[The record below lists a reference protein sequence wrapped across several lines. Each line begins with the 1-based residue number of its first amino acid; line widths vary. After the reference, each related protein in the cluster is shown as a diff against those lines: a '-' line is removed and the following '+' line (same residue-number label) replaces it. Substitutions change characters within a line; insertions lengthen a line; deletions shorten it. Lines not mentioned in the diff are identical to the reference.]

1 MWGERLATVV
11 EIDIDTCTRTWGQGA
26 CTASFGGGVVHKCY
40 NSFPTCNVLQAFDKG
55 VQTLR
60 FCSATYPIKTGGYIP
75 AIDGDVAG
83 SEQEVNIAGYRPLS
97 GALGV
102 RATVKVTIKDF
113 TDRDTLTDKYWP
125 ERMSGVAQQNGVGYD
140 PMTRGTFWTKFKARN
155 PNYAGRPLRVITGR
169 VTDDGAFVPVT
180 TRSYVMT
187 EMVGPGNA
195 GKVTINASDILS
207 LASNDKAIAPLTSQG
222 RLSADITA
230 TDTTFTLSPAGIG
243 NSEYPASGF
252 ATIGSEIVSFTRVNN
267 TMTIV
272 RGRRGTSAASHSAND
287 TVQVAFVVDRVRA
300 DVVIRSLLV
309 NYAKVPAS
317 YIPFSEWQA
326 EFNRWGATMIL
337 SATICK
343 PTGVSA
349 LIGEINQLGITVWW
363 DEVAQKI
370 RIKLNHP
377 PDESPVEWSDR
388 NNIISIEQEDNDDE
402 RATRVVLWSVQIDP
416 TKELGKENFLR
427 GYATVFVDG
436 ESPNF
441 YNESR
446 TKTIYTRWLNHGSD
460 SAAKIIT
467 GRLLNRYKVAPTTYK
482 VKIDAKDNPNLA
494 DVVSLNSYVSTDI
507 TGMEIPV
514 LTQVFYRKDDKSG
527 HTVEVRL
534 QRFQFDARYGV
545 ITENSR
551 PRYNASTEAQKNKG
565 TYIVGPS
572 LVFSDGRPAYQ
583 LV

>member
-11 EIDIDTCTRTWGQGA
+11 EIDIDTCTRTWGAGA
-26 CTASFGGGVVHKCY
+26 CTASFGGSVVRKCY
-40 NSFPTCNVLQAFDKG
+40 NTFPTCNVLRAFNKG
-55 VQTLR
+55 VKTLR
-60 FCSATYPIKTGGYIP
+60 FCSATFPIKTGDYIP
-75 AIDGDVAG
+75 AIDGDVGG
-83 SEQEVNIAGYRPLS
+83 SEQEINIAGYKS
-97 GALGV
+97 NIGALGV
-102 RATVKVTIKDF
+102 RATVKVTLKDF

-125 ERMSGVAQQNGVGYD
+125 ERMSGAAQQSGVGYD
-140 PMTRGTFWTKFKARN
+140 PLSRGAFWTKFKARN
-155 PNYAGRPLRVITGR
+155 PNYAGRPLRVITGT
-169 VTDDGAFVPVT
+169 VTSGGVFVPVT
-180 TRSYVMT
+180 TRSYVMQ
-187 EMVGPGNA
+187 EMIGPGNS

-207 LASNDKAIAPLTSQG
+207 LASNDKAIAPIASQG
-222 RLSADITA
+222 RILSDITA
-230 TDTTFTLSPAGIG
+230 TATSLTLAPSGIG
-243 NSEYPASGF
+243 NAEYPASGF
-252 ATIGSEIVSFTRVNN
+252 ATIGSEIVSFTR
-267 TMTIV
+267 TGDSMTIV
-272 RGRRGTSAASHSAND
+272 RGRRGTTAATHSAND

-300 DVVIRSLLV
+300 DEVIRRLLID
-309 NYAKVPAS
+309 YAKVPAS
-317 YIPFSEWQA
+317 YINMTEWRA

-377 PDESPVEWSDR
+377 PDETPVEWNDSD
-388 NNIISIEQEDNDDE
+388 NIISIEQEDNDDE
-402 RATRVVLWSVQIDP
+402 RATRIVLWSIQIDP
-416 TKELGKENFLR
+416 TKDLSKENFLR
-427 GYATVFVDG
+427 GYATVYVDG
-436 ESPNF
+436 ESPDF

-467 GRLLNRYKVAPTTYK
+467 GRLLNRYKVAPVTYR

-494 DVVSLNSYVSTDI
+494 DVVSLRSYVSTDI
-507 TGMEIPV
+507 TGLELPV
-514 LTQVFYRKDDKSG
+514 LTQVFYRKDDRSG
-527 HTVEVRL
+527 HTVEARL

-572 LVFSDGRPAYQ
+572 LVFADGRPAYQ

>member
-1 MWGERLATVV
+1 MWGERLVTVV
-11 EIDIDTCTRTWGQGA
+11 EIDIDTCTRTWGVGA
-26 CTASFGGGVVHKCY
+26 CTAAFGGGVVRKCF
-40 NSFPTCNVLQAFDKG
+40 NSFPTCNAISAFNKG

-60 FCSATYPIKTGGYIP
+60 FCNATYPIKIGDYIP
-75 AIDGDVAG
+75 AIEGEVGGA
-83 SEQEVNIAGYRPLS
+83 EQEVNIAGYRPLS

-113 TDRDTLTDKYWP
+113 TDRDTLTDKYWS
-125 ERMSGVAQQNGVGYD
+125 ERMSGAAQQNGVGYD

-169 VTDDGAFVPVT
+169 VSASGAFTPVT
-180 TRSYVMT
+180 TRSYIMQ
-187 EMVGPGNA
+187 EMVGPGNS

-207 LASNDKAIAPLTSQG
+207 LASNDKAIAPVTSQG
-222 RLSADITA
+222 RLNADIDATTTTA
-230 TDTTFTLSPAGIG
+230 TLSPSGIG
-243 NSEYPASGF
+243 NAEYPASGF
-252 ATIGSEIVSFTRVNN
+252 ATIGSEIVRFTRVNN
-267 TMTIV
+267 TLTLT
-272 RGRRGTSAASHSAND
+272 RGQRGTTAATHSAND
-287 TVQVAFVVDRVRA
+287 TVQVAFTVDRVRA
-300 DVVIRSLLV
+300 DTVIRDLLI
-309 NYAKVPAS
+309 NYAKVPSS
-317 YIPFSEWQA
+317 YINFAEWRA
-326 EFNRWGATMIL
+326 EFDRWGSTMEL
-337 SATICK
+337 STTICK
-343 PTGVSA
+343 PTGVAA

-377 PDESPVEWSDR
+377 PDETPVEWSDR
-388 NNIISIEQEDNDDE
+388 DNIISIEQEDNDDE
-402 RATRVVLWSVQIDP
+402 RATRIAFWHMQIDP

-427 GYATVFVDG
+427 GYITVYVDG
-436 ESPNF
+436 ENPNF

-460 SAAKIIT
+460 TAAKIIT

-482 VKIDAKDNPNLA
+482 VTIDAKDNPNLA
-494 DVVSLNSYVSTDI
+494 DVVTLKSHVATDI
-507 TGMEIPV
+507 TGLETPV
-514 LTQVFYRKDDKSG
+514 LTQVFYRKDERSG
-527 HTVEVRL
+527 HTVVARL
-534 QRFQFDARYGV
+534 QWFQFSARYGV

-551 PRYNASTEAQKNKG
+551 PRYNASSEAQKNKG

>member
-11 EIDIDTCTRTWGQGA
+11 EIDIDTCTRTWGVGA
-26 CTASFGGGVVHKCY
+26 CTASFGGGVVRKCY
-40 NSFPTCNVLQAFDKG
+40 NSFPTCNALQAFNKS
-55 VQTLR
+55 VMTLR
-60 FCSATYPIKTGGYIP
+60 FCNATYPIKTGNYIP
-75 AIDGDVAG
+75 AIEGDVGG
-83 SEQEVNIAGYRPLS
+83 SEQEINIAGYKS
-97 GALGV
+97 NIGSLGV
-102 RATVKVTIKDF
+102 RASVRVTLKDF
-113 TDRDTLTDKYWP
+113 TDRDTLTDKYWG
-125 ERMSGVAQQNGVGYD
+125 ERMNGTAQQSGVGYD
-140 PMTRGTFWTKFKARN
+140 PMSRGTFWTKFKARN

-169 VTDDGAFVPVT
+169 VTANGAFVPVK
-180 TRSYVMT
+180 TRSYVMQ
-187 EMVGPGNA
+187 EMVGPGNS
-195 GKVTINASDILS
+195 GKITITASDILS
-207 LASNDKAIAPLTSQG
+207 LASNDKAIAPITSQG
-222 RLSADITA
+222 RLASDLSATA
-230 TDTTFTLSPAGIG
+230 TSVNLSPAGIG
-243 NSEYPASGF
+243 NAEYPASGF
-252 ATIGSEIVSFTRVNN
+252 ATIGSEIVRFTRVNN
-267 TMTIV
+267 TLTLT
-272 RGRRGTSAASHSAND
+272 RGQRGTSASTHSAND
-287 TVQVAFVVDRVRA
+287 TVQVAFTVDRVRA
-300 DVVIRSLLV
+300 DTVIRDLLV

-317 YIPFSEWQA
+317 YINFNEWRA
-326 EFNRWGATMIL
+326 EFDRWGATMIL

-377 PDESPVEWSDR
+377 PDEAPVEWND
-388 NNIISIEQEDNDDE
+388 NANIISIEQEDNDDE
-402 RATRVVLWSVQIDP
+402 RATRIAFWHMQIDP
-416 TKELGKENFLR
+416 TKDLGKENFMR
-427 GYATVFVDG
+427 GYITVFVDG
-436 ESPNF
+436 ENPNF

-446 TKTIYTRWLNHGSD
+446 TKTIYSRWLNHGSD

-467 GRLLNRYKVAPTTYK
+467 GRLLNRYKVAPVTYR

-494 DVVSLNSYVSTDI
+494 DVVSLKSYVSTDI
-507 TGMEIPV
+507 TGLESPV

-527 HTVEVRL
+527 HTVDVRL

-572 LVFSDGRPAYQ
+572 LVFADGRPAYQ

>member
-26 CTASFGGGVVHKCY
+26 CTAAFGGGVVRKCY
-40 NSFPTCNVLQAFDKG
+40 NSFPTCSAFQAFDKG
-55 VQTLR
+55 VQTIR
-60 FCSATYPIKTGGYIP
+60 FCNDTYPIKTDGYIP

-83 SEQEVNIAGYRPLS
+83 SEQEVNIAGYKS
-97 GALGV
+97 NIGALGV
-102 RATVKVTIKDF
+102 RASVKVTIKDF
-113 TDRDTLTDKYWP
+113 TDRDTLTDKYWV

-169 VTDDGAFVPVT
+169 VTADGAFVPVT

-187 EMVGPGNA
+187 EMVGPGNS

-287 TVQVAFVVDRVRA
+287 TVQVAFTVDRVRA
-300 DVVIRSLLV
+300 DEVIRRLLV

-326 EFNRWGATMIL
+326 EFDRWGATMIL

-343 PTGVSA
+343 PTGVST

-377 PDESPVEWSDR
+377 PDQTPVEWSDR
-388 NNIISIEQEDNDDE
+388 DNIISIEQEDNDDE

-416 TKELGKENFLR
+416 TKDLGKENFLR

-482 VKIDAKDNPNLA
+482 VKVDAKDNPSLA
-494 DVVSLNSYVSTDI
+494 DVVSLKSYVSTDI
-507 TGMEIPV
+507 TGLETPV

-572 LVFSDGRPAYQ
+572 LVFADGRPAYQ

>member
-26 CTASFGGGVVHKCY
+26 CTAAFGGGVVRKCY
-40 NSFPTCNVLQAFDKG
+40 NSFPTCSVFQAFNKG

-60 FCSATYPIKTGGYIP
+60 FCNATYPIKTGGYIP

-83 SEQEVNIAGYRPLS
+83 FEQEVNIAGYRPLS

-113 TDRDTLTDKYWP
+113 TDRDTLTDKYWS
-125 ERMSGVAQQNGVGYD
+125 ERMSGAAQQNGVGYD

-169 VTDDGAFVPVT
+169 VTADGAFVPVT

-187 EMVGPGNA
+187 EMVGPGNS

-222 RLSADITA
+222 RLSSDITA

-267 TMTIV
+267 TMTIA

-287 TVQVAFVVDRVRA
+287 TVQVAFAVDRVRA
-300 DVVIRSLLV
+300 DEVIRRLLV

-326 EFNRWGATMIL
+326 EFDRWGATMIL

-343 PTGVSA
+343 PTGVST

-377 PDESPVEWSDR
+377 PDQTPVEWSDR
-388 NNIISIEQEDNDDE
+388 DNIISIEQEDNDDE
-402 RATRVVLWSVQIDP
+402 RATRVVLWGVQIDP
-416 TKELGKENFLR
+416 TKDLGKENFLR

-441 YNESR
+441 HNESR

-482 VKIDAKDNPNLA
+482 VKVDAKDNPSLA
-494 DVVSLNSYVSTDI
+494 DVVSLKSYVSTDI
-507 TGMEIPV
+507 TGLETPV

-551 PRYNASTEAQKNKG
+551 PRYNLSTEAQKNKG

-572 LVFSDGRPAYQ
+572 LVFADGRPAYQ

>member
-26 CTASFGGGVVHKCY
+26 CTAGFGGAVVRKCY
-40 NSFPTCNVLQAFDKG
+40 NTFPTCSVFQAYNKG
-55 VQTLR
+55 VKTIR
-60 FCSATYPIKTGGYIP
+60 FCNASYPIKTGDYIP
-75 AIDGDVAG
+75 AIEGDVSG
-83 SEQEVNIAGYRPLS
+83 YEQEVNIAGYKS
-97 GALGV
+97 NIGALGV
-102 RATVKVTIKDF
+102 RASVKVTIKDF
-113 TDRDTLTDKYWP
+113 TDRDTLTDKYWA
-125 ERMSGVAQQNGVGYD
+125 ERMSGAAQQNGVGYD

-169 VTDDGAFVPVT
+169 ITADGAFVPVT

-243 NSEYPASGF
+243 NSEYPDSGF

-267 TMTIV
+267 AMTIV

-287 TVQVAFVVDRVRA
+287 TVQVAFTVDRVRA
-300 DVVIRSLLV
+300 DEVIRRLLV

-343 PTGVSA
+343 PTGVST

-377 PDESPVEWSDR
+377 PDQTPVEWSDR

-460 SAAKIIT
+460 SASKIIT
-467 GRLLNRYKVAPTTYK
+467 GRLINRYKVAPTTYK